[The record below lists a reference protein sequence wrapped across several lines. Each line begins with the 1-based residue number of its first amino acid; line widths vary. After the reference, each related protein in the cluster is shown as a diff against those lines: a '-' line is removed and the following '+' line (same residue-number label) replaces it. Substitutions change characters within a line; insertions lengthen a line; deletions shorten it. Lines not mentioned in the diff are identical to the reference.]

1 MQTVL
6 ETGFVPVA
14 AIDHEI
20 TNEDPILREL
30 ELGEIRG
37 ECKNISN
44 DLETIETACETI
56 EELSDLSD
64 VLAKNNAIGSDAA
77 SLAAISV
84 ESICRRLGYVSE
96 KPPTL

>member
-1 MQTVL
+1 MQIVF

-14 AIDHEI
+14 AIDHEV

-44 DLETIETACETI
+44 DLETIETT
-56 EELSDLSD
+56 
-64 VLAKNNAIGSDAA
+64 A
-77 SLAAISV
+77 SSTTV
-84 ESICRRLGYVSE
+84 
-96 KPPTL
+96 